1 MCSNMKKKYVEM
13 KIPIDIISKV
23 EKVKKRAHGCADI
36 TFSDYLNR
44 VILHGIGVEEQEIEE
59 IKKSYR
65 ASRREQ
71 RRNNR
76 IITLSDYV

>member
-1 MCSNMKKKYVEM
+1 MKKKYVEM
-13 KIPIDIISKV
+13 KIPVDIISKV
-23 EKVKKRAHGCADI
+23 ERVKKRAHGCADI

-44 VILHGIGVEEQEIEE
+44 VILNGIGVEEQEIEE

-65 ASRREQ
+65 ATRREQ

>member
-1 MCSNMKKKYVEM
+1 MKKKYVEM
-13 KIPIDIISKV
+13 KIPVDIISKV

-44 VILHGIGVEEQEIEE
+44 VILRGIGIEEQEIEE
-59 IKKSYR
+59 FKKSYR

>member
-13 KIPIDIISKV
+13 KIPVDIISKV

-44 VILHGIGVEEQEIEE
+44 VILRGIGIEEQEIEE
-59 IKKSYR
+59 FKKSYR